1 MTTSKKQM
9 FLMIFSLR
17 HKPLQMTAGKKT
29 FKFCLDENVL
39 LFMFFVKWW
48 TKHACF
54 YSSLFHKH
62 IFSHPSKHLPLSFTY
77 KQVHTKGLSPPPWWP
92 PPLLVTQ
99 FGTCFLSH
107 WIPIVFSS
115 IHKAQLRQ
123 WVHSV
128 FGPRL
133 KLVRAGYCRARDKYA
148 WKVNRSSPLDTGLVF
163 RLRNEEAM

>member
-1 MTTSKKQM
+1 MHYVKELLNRKDICRSGANTGKTILKRVLQNNLHGNRFQNKGAVSRVACTT
-9 FLMIFSLR
+9 
-17 HKPLQMTAGKKT
+17 LQIPT
-29 FKFCLDENVL
+29 FINSSTNHE
-39 LFMFFVKWW
+39 
-48 TKHACF
+48 HGERAYF
-54 YSSLFHKH
+54 YPSLFHKH

-99 FGTCFLSH
+99 LGTCFLSH

-133 KLVRAGYCRARDKYA
+133 KLVTAGYCRARGQC
-148 WKVNRSSPLDTGLVF
+148 V
-163 RLRNEEAM
+163 